1 MEMIAPIHHI
11 PTGQALACER
21 GFLAVLDGSCRTP
34 IAGLATIDGERLDFH
49 GMVLTPD
56 GCECHEI
63 SRNGRAADAGTI
75 GREAGAAIRDKA
87 GARFFDS
94 WV

>member
-1 MEMIAPIHHI
+1 MIAPIHDR

-34 IAGLATIDGERLDFH
+34 IAGLARIDGDRLDFH

-56 GCECHEI
+56 GRECHEI
-63 SRNGRAADAGTI
+63 SRKGSAADAETI
-75 GREAGAAIRDKA
+75 GREAGTIIRDKA